1 MKKVA
6 ILAVAFFSFAALNA
20 GNELPKNNIVVET
33 PVAASMKVLND
44 TGSEVTIHTGTG
56 HVTLQKGGSTSFSCD
71 PGKKVSLSNGSK
83 PTKLLFTI
91 EESMCGKTIK
101 LSDYL

>member
-6 ILAVAFFSFAALNA
+6 IMAVAFLSVAALNA

-33 PVAASMKVLND
+33 PVVASMKVLND

-71 PGKKVSLSNGSK
+71 AGKKISLSNGSK
-83 PTKLLFTI
+83 ATKLLFVVDD
-91 EESMCGKTIK
+91 SMCGTTVK
-101 LSDYL
+101 LSKYM